1 MGIEFDT
8 PVIDRER
15 KMMEAGGLVAQT
27 TPFLTTGGATTLTSG
42 RLYGIGVWL
51 PSGLTLT
58 NMHIWVET
66 VAATVTLTRVG
77 VYDNAFALVAS
88 TANDATLQ
96 TSAAF
101 RSKAL
106 SAPYTTTYSGV
117 YYFAY
122 LNVASTPG
130 ALFRSGGIPAS
141 GVPRIGSNAYFYW
154 AQSGQTDLP
163 ATATPGS
170 GNSPTAYWIGAS

>member
-1 MGIEFDT
+1 MGVEIST
-8 PVIDRER
+8 TAVDREK

-42 RLYGIGVWL
+42 KLYGVGVWL
-51 PSGLTLT
+51 PAGLTIT
-58 NMHIWVET
+58 NMHIWVEM

-77 VYDNAFALVAS
+77 VYDSAFALVAS
-88 TANDATLQ
+88 TDNDATLQ
-96 TSAAF
+96 TSSAF

-106 SAPYTTTYSGV
+106 SSPYKTPTDGV

-154 AQSGQTDLP
+154 AQSGRTDLP

-170 GNSPTAYWIGAS
+170 GNGPTAYWIGAS